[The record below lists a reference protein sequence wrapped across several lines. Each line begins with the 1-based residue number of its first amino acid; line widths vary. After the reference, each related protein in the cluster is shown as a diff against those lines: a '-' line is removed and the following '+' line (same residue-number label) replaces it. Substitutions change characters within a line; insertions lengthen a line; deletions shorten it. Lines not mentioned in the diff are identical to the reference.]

1 MPIERNSP
9 LQRGGSDEVGDGVC
23 KTKSNAFHYDL
34 TLTTIEAR
42 TRAVPP
48 SPGGRGIL
56 WIKLIEELSRGEVI
70 LDCVGRTCPVPF

>member
-1 MPIERNSP
+1 MLIERNSP

-34 TLTTIEAR
+34 TLTTIEER

-48 SPGGRGIL
+48 SPQPV
-56 WIKLIEELSRGEVI
+56 LSEAEGTGEGNFGSI
-70 LDCVGRTCPVPF
+70 